1 LREVKCPTKS
11 GCARAIH
18 NEETERR
25 EGEDWSAARDYVR
38 SLQNMMAH

>member
-1 LREVKCPTKS
+1 MSDKERLR
-11 GCARAIH
+11 AALH

-38 SLQNMMAH
+38 SLQNMMAD